1 MTPDFSI
8 IVPVYNSEQYLE
20 KCINAVL
27 NQGDYNYELILVNDG
42 SPDNSLE
49 ICNSFAAKH
58 SQIRVFSQEN
68 GGLCSARNK
77 GIDNARGK
85 YLLFIDN
92 DDEIADNTL
101 AVLHSWIEKK
111 DYDIIR
117 FNRKRIQTFDNGKT
131 KTDIYGTKGICENG
145 PVEVTSKEFFTNYRK
160 FKNSGCFSGIWNA
173 LFRREL
179 FENANIRFDTSIRT
193 CSSCRMFCTYTSA
206 ELPTAY
212 RQPTKRTRSTPSN
225 S

>member
-145 PVEVTSKEFFTNYRK
+145 PVEVTSREFFTNY
-160 FKNSGCFSGIWNA
+160 
-173 LFRREL
+173 
-179 FENANIRFDTSIRT
+179 
-193 CSSCRMFCTYTSA
+193 CTF
-206 ELPTAY
+206 L
-212 RQPTKRTRSTPSN
+212 
-225 S
+225 